1 MSRFNIV
8 RLASAGNTSID
19 SSLRQHNFHE
29 RDCILLKM
37 NISPYVASC
46 SWMLIVSWRISKA
59 PKSESEA
66 LYHRIIIIATNSFWR
81 LSSLKRLEW
90 RAWEL
95 NLIFRSQLARVGGSG
110 PIASFFKFPGPAA
123 WRVALTQH
131 CGSSL
136 AWCFRPNFSKR
147 VYSLLV

>member
-1 MSRFNIV
+1 MDVDSVMAYIQSAQIRVGGPLSQNYYYSYQCCELLEIV
-8 RLASAGNTSID
+8 
-19 SSLRQHNFHE
+19 FF
-29 RDCILLKM
+29 
-37 NISPYVASC
+37 
-46 SWMLIVSWRISKA
+46 
-59 PKSESEA
+59 EA
-66 LYHRIIIIATNSFWR
+66 ARMEGMGAQLDF
-81 LSSLKRLEW
+81 
-90 RAWEL
+90 
-95 NLIFRSQLARVGGSG
+95 QLARVGGSG